1 MTMPPMISSRSEQFA
16 GLSTAENS
24 RSGNATG
31 DVKEFFDVTS
41 KTALEENCVSSTVTV
56 RTAVDAPSPPST
68 SVLMKMPDFKRG
80 RSATVKSN
88 SNKLTS
94 IAGRHVHVRSAS
106 STAGLGSSISKSAPT
121 ILIHAPPDPL
131 LSVPIRSAMTARTL
145 EESLHRQR
153 QSPVGG
159 RGRKISFVEVKIR
172 EYERVLGDNPS
183 VTSGPPLSI
192 GWRHSPTPL
201 IMSLDDYESGKGS
214 PRSSSEYLVPKLVRE
229 AMLREHADVT
239 RRDMVNAVRSVQKE
253 KAQRRKTVVN
263 LGMAATE
270 ERIEG
275 VRRKMSTILKRSS
288 SYSCLEAKLW
298 DEAHARAAE
307 KARTLEESIR
317 GGESV
322 TPRDLWSV
330 GTPCDMILPSRRNII
345 QTVAKE
351 SPPAASSSSS
361 SSSSSSA
368 TVTID
373 PPRLRGNDSRRQ
385 FSKPKS
391 KPDTTDNPT
400 SSSMR
405 TDELDSPKS
414 KSALV
419 VEETERRLSSSIVA
433 VEPSD
438 SETEEILMRLLL
450 DDSGAN

>member
-24 RSGNATG
+24 PSGNATG
-31 DVKEFFDVTS
+31 DVKEFLDFNS
-41 KTALEENCVSSTVTV
+41 KTALEENCVSSTITF
-56 RTAVDAPSPPST
+56 RTAVDAIPPPSS

-80 RSATVKSN
+80 RSATVKSY

-94 IAGRHVHVRSAS
+94 TAGRHVHVRSAS
-106 STAGLGSSISKSAPT
+106 SAAGLGRSISKSAPT
-121 ILIHAPPDPL
+121 ILIRAPSDPL
-131 LSVPIRSAMTARTL
+131 RSVPIRSAMSARTL
-145 EESLHRQR
+145 EESLHRQGL
-153 QSPVGG
+153 SPVGG
-159 RGRKISFVEVKIR
+159 RDRSVSFVEVKIR

-239 RRDMVNAVRSVQKE
+239 RRDMVNAVRAVQKE

-275 VRRKMSTILKRSS
+275 VRRKMFSMLKRSS
-288 SYSCLEAKLW
+288 SYSCLEARLW

-330 GTPCDMILPSRRNII
+330 GTPCDMILPSRRNTI
-345 QTVAKE
+345 QT
-351 SPPAASSSSS
+351 PPAASSSSS
-361 SSSSSSA
+361 A
-368 TVTID
+368 TMTID
-373 PPRLRGNDSRRQ
+373 PPRLRGMFTAVGEGKDNDSRRQ

-391 KPDTTDNPT
+391 KTDTTDHPT

-414 KSALV
+414 NSV
-419 VEETERRLSSSIVA
+419 PGVEETERRLSSSIVA
-433 VEPSD
+433 IEPSD

-450 DDSGAN
+450 DDSSAN